1 MSSVDRRK
9 SRSPLRQQGALP
21 LSVYRDFVD
30 MLFSMWLPIAG
41 MGMVVSAVAVAM
53 ARELNDLLLL
63 IIAGASAAL
72 TVMRLLMIGAYHRAA
87 PRAEGDLRRWEI
99 AYAWGSY
106 AFALLLGVFNTRT
119 LVYDQPLLHLL
130 SISLFFALGAGL
142 VSRIS
147 IRPAICVVS
156 VLLTAA
162 PTCAGL
168 LMRALVP
175 GAQSLN
181 ELYGVEAFLVF
192 MITVLSLQTVA
203 HLHRSAVQHH
213 TAEHDMARLAKY
225 DALTGLGNRLLLR
238 ERFQPAISTQGIA
251 LHFIDLDGFKPIND
265 KHGHPAGDLVL
276 KEVAK
281 RLEAT
286 VRGSDIVAR
295 LGGDEFVILQA
306 NVTEAS
312 EAELLARR
320 IIKRLSAPIDI
331 GEVSVSISGSVG
343 IARSEDFG
351 CDLDL
356 LLSCADQALYRSK
369 AAGKNR
375 LNFSNESDFATA
387 RQAA

>member
-1 MSSVDRRK
+1 
-9 SRSPLRQQGALP
+9 
-21 LSVYRDFVD
+21 
-30 MLFSMWLPIAG
+30 
-41 MGMVVSAVAVAM
+41 
-53 ARELNDLLLL
+53 
-63 IIAGASAAL
+63 
-72 TVMRLLMIGAYHRAA
+72 
-87 PRAEGDLRRWEI
+87 
-99 AYAWGSY
+99 
-106 AFALLLGVFNTRT
+106 
-119 LVYDQPLLHLL
+119 
-130 SISLFFALGAGL
+130 
-142 VSRIS
+142 
-147 IRPAICVVS
+147 
-156 VLLTAA
+156 
-162 PTCAGL
+162 
-168 LMRALVP
+168 
-175 GAQSLN
+175 
-181 ELYGVEAFLVF
+181 
-192 MITVLSLQTVA
+192 
-203 HLHRSAVQHH
+203 
-213 TAEHDMARLAKY
+213 
-225 DALTGLGNRLLLR
+225 
-238 ERFQPAISTQGIA
+238 
-251 LHFIDLDGFKPIND
+251 FIDLDGFKPIND